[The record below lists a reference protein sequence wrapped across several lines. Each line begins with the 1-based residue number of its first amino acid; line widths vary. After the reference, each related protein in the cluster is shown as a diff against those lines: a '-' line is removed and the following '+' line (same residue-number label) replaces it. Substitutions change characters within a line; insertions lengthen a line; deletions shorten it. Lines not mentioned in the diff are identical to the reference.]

1 MLLLIDFRMSG
12 PKRRFNRR
20 LGPGIIT
27 TPPTPAAAAVATTA
41 GTAGQQQ
48 VAEKW
53 GSRHDLSRAPGT
65 FFSSFFF
72 FNYTNFYLCLDLRLH
87 YEGYNDDNGPKRRE
101 TRRLGPR

>member
-41 GTAGQQQ
+41 GTAGGR
-48 VAEKW
+48 KL
-53 GSRHDLSRAPGT
+53 GL
-65 FFSSFFF
+65 
-72 FNYTNFYLCLDLRLH
+72 
-87 YEGYNDDNGPKRRE
+87 E
-101 TRRLGPR
+101 T